1 MTKEKVKEITKKALV
16 GRLIGAG
23 IGVMIGVAYYAGRKA
38 ANKQAV
44 NVERKVFTGKL
55 VTEVDE
61 LPDEISAEE
70 V

>member
-23 IGVMIGVAYYAGRKA
+23 IGVMIGVAYYAGRKV

-44 NVERKVFTGKL
+44 NAERKVFTGKL